1 MARRSDRRRR
11 AGRERPAAP
20 LPRPEESATV
30 DPALGANLATKANIT
45 QAIYNLMQLSG
56 GAGDRLYFFFSG
68 HGLTSR
74 ISNRDERDPRDRTSR
89 R

>member
-20 LPRPEESATV
+20 LPGPESATV

-74 ISNRDERDPRDRTSR
+74 ISNRDEARISRRTSR